1 MGTEIKFVKMHGAE
15 NDFILFDEWEYT
27 PPELNRDFIQG
38 LCDRKA
44 GIGADGVLILRKVS
58 GFDFELLYLN
68 SDGLEG
74 SMCGNGARCALKRA
88 EQIRGKSEFNFLA
101 ADGEHRGW
109 VEDEIVKV
117 TVFANSKINKLNTEG
132 RDGFLV
138 DTGSPHF
145 VTDLLEGDAENLHAE
160 GRKIRRSSVFKD
172 GVNVDFIERKGEDI
186 FVRTY
191 ERGVESETRSCGTGA
206 VAVALTLMENSNSS
220 LPLKL
225 QFPGGI
231 LTVNESDRNGELI
244 LEGPTKKVFE
254 GVLTI

>member
-1 MGTEIKFVKMHGAE
+1 MGAEIKFVKMHGAE
-15 NDFILFDEWEYT
+15 NDFILFDEWENP
-27 PPELNRDFIQG
+27 PPELNGDIIKR
-38 LCDRKA
+38 LCDRRA
-44 GIGADGVLILRKVS
+44 GIGADGVLILKKAP
-58 GFDFELLYLN
+58 GFDFELRYLN
-68 SDGLEG
+68 SDGSEG
-74 SMCGNGARCALKRA
+74 CMCGNGAMCALKRA
-88 EQIRGKSEFNFLA
+88 EQYTGKSEFNFLA

-109 VEDEIVKV
+109 VAEDIVRV
-117 TVFANSKINKLNTEG
+117 TVFANSKINKLNADG

-160 GRKIRRSSVFKD
+160 GRKIRQSSAFKD

-206 VAVALTLMENSNSS
+206 VAVALTLTEESNSS
-220 LPLKL
+220 LPVKL
-225 QFPGGI
+225 RFPGGI
-231 LTVNESDRNGELI
+231 LTVDKSDRDGELI

-254 GVLTI
+254 GFLTI